1 MAPEVLN
8 CPLKDHPDE
17 NKEVTRLHY
26 TSSVD
31 TWAVGCLAF
40 ELVGGGLGWVGCLPS
55 YRRRH

>member
-17 NKEVTRLHY
+17 NKEVKRLHY

-31 TWAVGCLAF
+31 TWAVGCLAY
-40 ELVGGGLGWVGCLPS
+40 ELVGRLLFTIFCPRMWLGP
-55 YRRRH
+55 